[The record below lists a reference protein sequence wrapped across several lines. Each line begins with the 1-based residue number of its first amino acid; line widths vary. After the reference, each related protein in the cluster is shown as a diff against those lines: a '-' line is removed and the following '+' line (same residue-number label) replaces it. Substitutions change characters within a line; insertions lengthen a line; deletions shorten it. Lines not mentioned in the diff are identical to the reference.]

1 MKRKLTINH
10 YRYLYHSIIKLAL
23 FVVSIMAILSLFP
36 SQGKFRYDYQLGKP
50 WYYSDLI
57 APFDFSIYKSQQ
69 EIEVEKVLLEQD
81 IKPYFFRNDSIRLQ
95 NIATIDSLL
104 NLFQIQSS
112 IKSNYQYT
120 QFKKTVVKKI
130 DDLYKQ
136 GILEP
141 APITTKKYETVLIF
155 ENVTEA
161 IEKNYKDFVL
171 PEQVTEILHPLLN
184 QLFAELPKTIN
195 EIIAVAKKPNILYL
209 KSKTDST
216 LSNLE
221 HEISPTKGM
230 VQTGEKIISKGEVV
244 NAQKEQILNSLKIEY
259 TKFLNSFS
267 WYYLIFIGKFILIA
281 FAHIVLA
288 LFLYTFRR
296 DIFID
301 NKKVLF
307 ILLLVF
313 LMVLITSLTIK
324 SNAALIY
331 VIPLCIIPILIRVFF
346 DTRLALFVHIVTIIL
361 IGFLVPNSFEFLFM
375 QLIAGIISIISMVD
389 VRRRSVFFIT
399 AIYIFIAYS
408 SIYLGIILMQ
418 EGNID
423 NILIENFAYF
433 GISAM
438 LTLFTYPLIFV
449 FEKTFGFVT
458 DISLLELADT
468 NNKILRELSIKAPGT
483 FQHSLQVANLAE
495 AAVREVGG
503 NTLLVRAG
511 AMYHDIGKIEMPMFF
526 IENQLTNFNPHN
538 ELAYQES
545 AKIIISHVIRGVEFA
560 RKHKLPEEII
570 DFIRSHHGTMVTQ
583 YFYNMFLKNFPE
595 EPVNKDIFMYH
606 GPSPFSKESAILM
619 MADSVEAASRS
630 LQNIDEKKINDVVE
644 NIINKQISEKQFDN
658 ADITLKEINTIKQ
671 IFKRMLLN
679 IFHVRIE
686 YPTL

>member
-1 MKRKLTINH
+1 MKRKFELNQ
-10 YRYLYHSIIKLAL
+10 YRYLYQGTIKLVL
-23 FVVSIMAILSLFP
+23 FLSSIFAILSLFP
-36 SQGKFRYDYQLGKP
+36 SQGKFRYEYQPGKP
-50 WYYSDLI
+50 WYYNDLI
-57 APFDFSIYKSQQ
+57 APFDFSIYKTQQ
-69 EIEVEKVLLEQD
+69 EIDAEKRILEKE
-81 IKPYFFRNDSIRLQ
+81 IKPYFNRNFDIREQNLLLIDSIFLAHR
-95 NIATIDSLL
+95 T
-104 NLFQIQSS
+104 QSV
-112 IKSNYQYT
+112 IKSNYRYNLLQ
-120 QFKKTVVKKI
+120 KKI
-130 DDLYKQ
+130 ISKIDSFYKQ
-136 GILEP
+136 GIIEP
-141 APITTKKYETVLIF
+141 LVFGEKQYDAILVI
-155 ENVTEA
+155 ENITEA
-161 IEKNYKDFVL
+161 KEQSFKDFIL
-171 PEQVTEILHPLLN
+171 PEKVELSLQPVLL
-184 QLFAELPKTIN
+184 QLFPENSCISQK
-195 EIIAVAKKPNILYL
+195 IIGLAKIPNIIFM
-209 KSKTDST
+209 KSKTDSAFI
-216 LSNLE
+216 NLE
-221 HEISPTKGM
+221 REISPTKGL
-230 VQTGEKIISKGEVV
+230 VQMGEKIISKGEVV
-244 NAQKEQILNSLKIEY
+244 NSQKEQILNSLKIEY
-259 TKFLNSFS
+259 GKFLNSFS
-267 WYYLIFIGKFILIA
+267 WFYLIIIGQFVLIA

-288 LFLYTFRR
+288 LFLFTFRR
-296 DIFID
+296 DIFVD
-301 NKKVLF
+301 NKRILF
-307 ILLLVF
+307 ILLLIFMMVF
-313 LMVLITSLTIK
+313 ITSFTVAH
-324 SNAALIY
+324 NAALIY
-331 VIPLCIIPILIRVFF
+331 VVPLCIIPVLIRIFF

-389 VRRRSVFFIT
+389 VRRRSVFFFT
-399 AIYIFIAYS
+399 AIMIFIAYS
-408 SIYLGIILMQ
+408 SIYIGLILMQ
-418 EGNID
+418 EGNFE
-423 NILIENFAYF
+423 NLIVENFAYF

-438 LTLFTYPLIFV
+438 LTLFAYPLIFL
-449 FEKTFGFVT
+449 FEKSFGFIT

-595 EPVNKDIFMYH
+595 EPVNKDIFTYH

-630 LQNIDEKKINDVVE
+630 LQNIDEKKINDLVE
-644 NIINKQISEKQFDN
+644 SIINKQIDEKQFDN
-658 ADITLKEINTIKQ
+658 ADITLKEIHTIKQ